1 MKKLKE
7 RKVKLTG
14 NGKAD
19 ENYLAL
25 YFSEFV
31 KYPLLNREEEE
42 KTAKAAAAGD
52 MKAREKLIN
61 SNLRFVVNVAKRYQ
75 GHGLPLEDL
84 ISEGNI
90 GLINAVDRFDA
101 GKGNH
106 FITYAI
112 WWIRQTILS
121 ALCEKSR
128 MIRLPVNRVT
138 ELIRIEQAKKM
149 INSNLSFN
157 DEINE
162 IAKIC
167 NMDKRHVIELINVSR
182 DMLSLENPFSDNQE
196 LPLGDIIEDDMYSSP
211 DKTTEKKMLK
221 DDIDIALDS
230 LNKSEAEILRS
241 HYGLG
246 SQSAMTLK
254 EIGQRYNISKE
265 RVRQIEVKALGRL
278 RHPARRK
285 MLQSYVA

>member
-7 RKVKLTG
+7 RKEKADLD
-14 NGKAD
+14 GKAG
-19 ENYLAL
+19 ENYMAM
-25 YFSEFV
+25 YFNEFV
-31 KYPLLNREEEE
+31 KYPLLSREEEE
-42 KTAKAAAAGD
+42 ETAKAAAAGD
-52 MKAREKLIN
+52 KKAREKLIN
-61 SNLRFVVNVAKRYQ
+61 SNLRFVVNVAKKYQ

-101 GKGNH
+101 AKGNH

-138 ELIRIEQAKKM
+138 ELIKIEQAKKM
-149 INSNLSFN
+149 INSRLSGN
-157 DEINE
+157 DEIKE
-162 IAKIC
+162 IARIC
-167 NMDKRHVIELINVSR
+167 GMDKSLVMSLLSVSR
-182 DMLSLENPFSDNQE
+182 DMLSLENPVSDNQDS
-196 LPLGDIIEDDMYSSP
+196 PLGELIEDNTYSSP
-211 DKTTEKKMLK
+211 DKATEKKMLRH
-221 DDIDIALDS
+221 DINDVLNS
-230 LNKSEAEILRS
+230 LNKNEAEIIRR
-241 HYGLG
+241 HYGIG
-246 SQSAMTLK
+246 NEPAMTLK
-254 EIGQRYNISKE
+254 EIGERYNISKE

-278 RHPARRK
+278 RHPSRRK

>member
-7 RKVKLTG
+7 RKVKLIK

-19 ENYLAL
+19 ENNLAL
-25 YFSEFV
+25 YFSEFS
-31 KYPLLNREEEE
+31 KYPLLSREEEE
-42 KTAKAAAAGD
+42 ETAKAVAAGD
-52 MKAREKLIN
+52 KQAREKLIN

-90 GLINAVDRFDA
+90 GLINAVDRFNTE
-101 GKGNH
+101 KGNH

-128 MIRLPVNRVT
+128 MIRLPVNRVS
-138 ELIRIEQAKKM
+138 ELIKIEQAKKM
-149 INSNLSFN
+149 INSRLSV
-157 DEINE
+157 DAEIHE

-167 NMDKRHVIELINVSR
+167 NMDKEHVIDLINVSR
-182 DMLSLENPFSDNQE
+182 DMLSLENPVSDNQE
-196 LPLGDIIEDDMYSSP
+196 LPLGDIIEDNMYNSP
-211 DKTTEKKMLK
+211 DKATEKKMLK
-221 DDIDIALDS
+221 DDINNVLNS
-230 LNKSEAEILRS
+230 LNKNEAEIIRS
-241 HYGLG
+241 HYGIG
-246 SQSAMTLK
+246 SEPAMTLK
-254 EIGQRYNISKE
+254 EIGKRYNISKE

-278 RHPARRK
+278 RHPTRRK
-285 MLQSYVA
+285 QLQSYVA

>member
-7 RKVKLTG
+7 RKAKLFKNERT
-14 NGKAD
+14 D
-19 ENYLAL
+19 ENNLVL
-25 YFSEFV
+25 YFSEFG
-31 KYPLLNREEEE
+31 KYPLLSREEEE
-42 KTAKAAAAGD
+42 ETAKAAATGD
-52 MKAREKLIN
+52 KQAREKMIN
-61 SNLRFVVNVAKRYQ
+61 SNLRFVVNVAKKYQ

-101 GKGNH
+101 EKGNH

-128 MIRLPVNRVT
+128 MIRLPVNRVS
-138 ELIRIEQAKKM
+138 ELIKIEQARKM
-149 INSNLSFN
+149 INSRLSA
-157 DEINE
+157 DEEINE

-167 NMDKRHVIELINVSR
+167 SMDKEHVIELINVSR
-182 DMLSLENPFSDNQE
+182 DMLSLENPVSDNQE
-196 LPLGDIIEDDMYSSP
+196 LPLGDIIEDDLYTSP

-221 DDIDIALDS
+221 DDLNNVLNS
-230 LNKSEAEILRS
+230 LNKNEAEIIRS
-241 HYGLG
+241 HYGIG
-246 SQSAMTLK
+246 SQPAMTLK
-254 EIGQRYNISKE
+254 EIGERYNISKE

-278 RHPARRK
+278 RHPTRK
-285 MLQSYVA
+285 KKLQSYVA